1 MSVTG
6 EAFEFPSKPRC
17 FFSLPSKAANCH
29 QLQPPRAAASHGSD
43 TTQRPVP
50 LTARPALPQRR
61 SRPRRADSAAAHPPV
76 PPLRTAEPPPPLPV
90 APPGSA
96 RAAPRRLLLRRP
108 TTWRRGR
115 GPPAVLGGG
124 GRGLRAPPGARVGV
138 VPHRELWV
146 PWPRPVKLTEER
158 RSSEAPSVAT
168 PLTLTSSRP
177 LGTV

>member
-1 MSVTG
+1 MNFQANHVV
-6 EAFEFPSKPRC
+6 FFPSRRKRRTATN
-17 FFSLPSKAANCH
+17 FSPPEPQLLTAA
-29 QLQPPRAAASHGSD
+29 
-43 TTQRPVP
+43 TQRSDPSRSP
-50 LTARPALPQRR
+50 PAPRYLSAAPGPAALTA
-61 SRPRRADSAAAHPPV
+61 
-76 PPLRTAEPPPPLPV
+76 PPPTPLSPRSAQPSRRRRRYLLRRPG
-90 APPGSA
+90 AP
-96 RAAPRRLLLRRP
+96 APRRLLLRRP

-146 PWPRPVKLTEER
+146 PRTRPVKLTEER

>member
-1 MSVTG
+1 MNFQANHVV
-6 EAFEFPSKPRC
+6 FFFFPSR
-17 FFSLPSKAANCH
+17 ATNCH
-29 QLQPPRAAASHGSD
+29 QLQPPPEPQLLTAA
-43 TTQRPVP
+43 TQRSDPSRSP
-50 LTARPALPQRR
+50 PAPRYLSAAPGPAALTA
-61 SRPRRADSAAAHPPV
+61 
-76 PPLRTAEPPPPLPV
+76 PPPTPLSPRSAQPSRRRRRRYLLRRPG
-90 APPGSA
+90 AP
-96 RAAPRRLLLRRP
+96 APHRLLLRRP

>member
-1 MSVTG
+1 MNFQANHVV
-6 EAFEFPSKPRC
+6 FFPSRRKRRTATN
-17 FFSLPSKAANCH
+17 FS
-29 QLQPPRAAASHGSD
+29 PPRAAASHGSD

-146 PWPRPVKLTEER
+146 PRTRPVKLTEER

>member
-1 MSVTG
+1 MNFQANHVV
-6 EAFEFPSKPRC
+6 FFPSRRKRRTATN
-17 FFSLPSKAANCH
+17 FSPPEPQLLTAA
-29 QLQPPRAAASHGSD
+29 
-43 TTQRPVP
+43 TQRSDPSRSP
-50 LTARPALPQRR
+50 PAPRYLSAAPGPAALTA
-61 SRPRRADSAAAHPPV
+61 
-76 PPLRTAEPPPPLPV
+76 PPPTPLSPRSAQPSRRRRYLLRRPG
-90 APPGSA
+90 AP
-96 RAAPRRLLLRRP
+96 APRRLLLRRP

-146 PWPRPVKLTEER
+146 PRTRPVKLTEER